1 MSLRPLFDLDL
12 LRTLVFVADEGSFT
26 KAALRVGITQ
36 SAVSLQIQ
44 KLEAVV
50 RQPLVARFR
59 GGGVELTLRGRALA
73 ARAREM
79 LAINDEA
86 FREIVA
92 ADASTI
98 VRLGTSTSYA
108 PYYLAK
114 TLERVRA
121 EQPSIQVEVVEAYSC
136 QLAPRIGDEAFDLI
150 ICEANHEPRQWP
162 AQEVWRAPLK
172 WIGASNGAAHR
183 RRPLP
188 LCLTPRDCP
197 WRPAWMEDC
206 FWRTAP
212 MHTLERAGQPFSIVA
227 TANSMEGLYAPVIE
241 DEAVTVSMG
250 GALPTGL
257 RVLDEDDGLPP
268 LPDCGVI
275 LIKGRRAVQPQTDIL
290 AAAILA
296 EFRVA

>member
-1 MSLRPLFDLDL
+1 MSLRPLLDLDL

-26 KAALRVGITQ
+26 KAALRVGLTQ

-59 GGGVELTLRGRALA
+59 GGGVELTPRGQTLA
-73 ARAREM
+73 ARARDM

-86 FREIVA
+86 FREIAVT
-92 ADASTI
+92 DASTI
-98 VRLGTSTSYA
+98 VRLGASTSYA
-108 PYYLAK
+108 PFFLAK

-121 EQPSIQVEVVEAYSC
+121 EQPSIEVEVVEAYSC
-136 QLAPRIGDEAFDLI
+136 QLGPRVGEEAFDLI
-150 ICEANHEPRQWP
+150 ICEANHQPRQWP
-162 AQEVWRAPLK
+162 AQEVWRGPLR
-172 WIGASNGAAHR
+172 WIGAANGSAHR

-212 MHTLERAGQPFSIVA
+212 MHTLERAGRPFSIVA

-250 GALPTGL
+250 GALLAGL

-275 LIKGRRAVQPQTDIL
+275 LIKGRRAVQPQTDRL

-296 EFRVA
+296 EFRVG